1 MSGSKKQKKY
11 GALLSDVDIKRW
23 YENVGRGSKVTADV
37 YSRRL
42 GNFCEIHGL
51 TPREL
56 AAKSEKRI
64 YDLLMDY
71 VSSEEKRGHAGS
83 YIQSTIKALKSW
95 LAHNGR
101 ELKRKIKIS
110 GTQDTPS
117 LKDER
122 IPTKEELRRIF
133 LSAGKKARVASALV
147 AHSGLRIE
155 TLGNYFG
162 DDGLRIK
169 DLPEMVVNESTVE
182 FERIPTLVVVRR
194 MLSKAKHKYLTFLS
208 EEGCEYLKDYLEE
221 RIRGGEKLTPESPII
236 TPKRRMKPFI
246 RAINVGDAIR
256 EAIRKAG
263 FSWRPYV
270 LRSYFDTQLMLAES
284 KGLVLR
290 DYRQFWMGHKGD
302 IEARYTTN
310 KSRLPQDVLDD
321 MHQAYRKSQD
331 YLQTTKPEAPGEEVI
346 REEFKKQLLLVAG
359 FKPEEIEQMDLL
371 SIADEEFQTKVRQ
384 KMMSTMENNGAR
396 QRIVPTSEI
405 ENYIAKGW
413 EFVATLPN
421 DKAVIR
427 LPL

>member
-1 MSGSKKQKKY
+1 MSGSKKQKY
-11 GALLSDVDIKRW
+11 GALLSDVDIRRW

-37 YSRRL
+37 YLRRL
-42 GNFCEIHGL
+42 GNFCEAHGL

-64 YDLLMDY
+64 YDLLMDH

-236 TPKRRMKPFI
+236 TPKLGMKPFI
-246 RAINVGDAIR
+246 RAINIGDAIR

-310 KSRLPQDVLDD
+310 KDRLPQDVLDD
-321 MHQAYRKSQD
+321 MRQAYSKSQD
-331 YLQTTKPEAPGEEVI
+331 YLQTTKPEAPSDEAI

-359 FKPEEIEQMDLL
+359 FKPEEIEQMDLS

-405 ENYIAKGW
+405 ESYIAKGW